1 MLSFYGELTCKLP
14 CVICDAGLHVL
25 FANKTAYGD
34 PITVKWI
41 DEGKPS
47 FGKALIAA
55 MENAFEAEPFGIA
68 RLDYTHKGKRRTVL
82 ADRRALCGATVYAFA
97 VLGDDGNAA
106 KSELDGRRML
116 TACFSPTIGRLAHNT
131 PFNSEITDTWA
142 RLASD
147 VAERAGKRL
156 DISCDISD
164 TGTPVK
170 SCEALLCSASAVL
183 AAYCGNAKGDISVS
197 IREERFGISFS
208 FRAEAAERVDA
219 SLISS
224 ESAALISACFAH
236 SGIPMLVAIQTA
248 TEGGISLIADT
259 MTDTELAVTLRM
271 SSFDIGDCGFK
282 ASAEALSNAKAIIYA
297 VTEMLI

>member
-14 CVICDAGLHVL
+14 CVICDAGLRVL

-82 ADRRALCGATVYAFA
+82 ADRRALCGATVYA
-97 VLGDDGNAA
+97 
-106 KSELDGRRML
+106 
-116 TACFSPTIGRLAHNT
+116 LAHNT